1 MSKPSLR
8 AALNAG
14 EFVLAPGIHD
24 MIAAVI
30 SNKVGFDFV
39 YGSGFWTTASAYGL
53 PDAGI
58 ATYTQM
64 LDRMATLTR
73 TVRASVIADADTGY
87 GGLLNVHHTVRGYE
101 AAGVAAIQ
109 IEDQEFPKKCGHTPF
124 KRVVPMID
132 MIEKVKVACEARANP
147 EETIIIARTDARQT
161 DGFEGAVKRGIA
173 YGEAGADVVFVEA
186 LESEAEMR
194 EACARISKPMMA
206 NMADGGKTP
215 IYSKTEL
222 AALGYKLAI
231 FPSLTGLAA
240 AAAVETSPGDAEID
254 RRQSLAGCASVRLP
268 RIQRLD
274 RLRGRVGVRTSLG
287 ARARTVEG
295 LMVIG
300 PTRPTAREGDGLAG
314 SLRLRRAPVAGRV
327 RRRRPRGAARRSRSA
342 RLPQGLRLL
351 TTPQQ
356 EATGADVF
364 TRLGELAA
372 GLFTGAA
379 MHTPIAVTERAL
391 AAFAAAKADCTVA
404 IGGGS
409 TTGLGKALA
418 LRTDLPQIVVPT
430 TYAGSEMTPILGET
444 ARAARRR
451 SAAPAFF
458 RKR

>member
-1 MSKPSLR
+1 MTKPSLR

-14 EFVLAPGIHD
+14 VFVLAPGIHD

-30 SNKVGFDFV
+30 SNKIGFDFV

-132 MIEKVKVACEARANP
+132 MIEKVKVACEARTNP

-173 YGEAGADVVFVEA
+173 YGEAGADVVFLEA

-194 EACARISKPMMA
+194 EACSRISKPMMA

-215 IYSKTEL
+215 IYSKKEL
-222 AALGYKLAI
+222 AALGYRLAI
-231 FPSLTGLAA
+231 FPSITGLAA
-240 AAAVETSPGDAEID
+240 AAAIE
-254 RRQSLAGCASVRLP
+254 
-268 RIQRLD
+268 
-274 RLRGRVGVRTSLG
+274 
-287 ARARTVEG
+287 
-295 LMVIG
+295 
-300 PTRPTAREGDGLAG
+300 
-314 SLRLRRAPVAGRV
+314 
-327 RRRRPRGAARRSRSA
+327 
-342 RLPQGLRLL
+342 
-351 TTPQQ
+351 
-356 EATGADVF
+356 
-364 TRLGELAA
+364 
-372 GLFTGAA
+372 
-379 MHTPIAVTERAL
+379 
-391 AAFAAAKADCTVA
+391 
-404 IGGGS
+404 
-409 TTGLGKALA
+409 KALVT
-418 LRTDLPQIVVPT
+418 LKSTGSSQSPDLPLFDFREFNGLIGFEEVWEFERRW
-430 TYAGSEMTPILGET
+430 ARNSDGSKL
-444 ARAARRR
+444 
-451 SAAPAFF
+451 
-458 RKR
+458 